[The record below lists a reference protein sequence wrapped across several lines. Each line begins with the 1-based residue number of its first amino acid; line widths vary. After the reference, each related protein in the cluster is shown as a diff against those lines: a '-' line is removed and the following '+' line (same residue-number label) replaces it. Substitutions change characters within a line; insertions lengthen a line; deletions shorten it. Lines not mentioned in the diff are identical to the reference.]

1 MSTKMWDVIVQDG
14 KVLPRIQRILHDGAD
29 TSQIFEIAT
38 HSDEPEDL
46 AWYREMLQNAM
57 SSVAKRGTESK

>member
-1 MSTKMWDVIVQDG
+1 MWDVIVQDD
-14 KVLPRIQRILHDGAD
+14 KVLLRVRRILNDGTD

-46 AWYREMLQNAM
+46 AWYR
-57 SSVAKRGTESK
+57 